1 MLNLKFNE
9 EGKLIFMGGQ
19 ATVKDIREKGLIKAT
34 KESD

>member
-1 MLNLKFNE
+1 MINLKFNE
-9 EGKLIFMGGQ
+9 EGNLIFIGGQ